1 MQGTVKHKANVA
13 ANGQPTQGDDA
24 DTTGCVVGGLAGILY
39 QEKDIPSEW
48 IDQLVKTE
56 NIRELAVKVFEKA
69 NKVG

>member
-1 MQGTVKHKANVA
+1 M
-13 ANGQPTQGDDA
+13 GDDA